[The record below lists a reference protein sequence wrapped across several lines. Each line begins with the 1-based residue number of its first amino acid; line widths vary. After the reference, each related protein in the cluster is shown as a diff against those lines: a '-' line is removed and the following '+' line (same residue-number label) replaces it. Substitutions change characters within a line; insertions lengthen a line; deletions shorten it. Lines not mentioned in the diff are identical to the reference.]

1 MRSNDNIYYIVSV
14 KDEYK
19 GELKSTTIN
28 KEFCGKFNHQA
39 HGVTWF
45 ELNGSGAFVAI
56 PDKWI
61 EYVAPS
67 KILWDSV
74 SLRGQDIL

>member
-1 MRSNDNIYYIVSV
+1 MFNDIYYIVSI
-14 KDEYK
+14 KDVYK
-19 GELKSTTIN
+19 DRLKLTTIS

-39 HGVTWF
+39 HGISWF
-45 ELNGSGAFVAI
+45 ELNGSGAFVAV
-56 PDKWI
+56 PDEWI

-74 SLRGQDIL
+74 SLKR

>member
-1 MRSNDNIYYIVSV
+1 MRNDIYYIVSI

-19 GELKSTTIN
+19 DKLKLTTIK

-39 HGVTWF
+39 HGVSWF
-45 ELNGSGAFVAI
+45 ELNGSGGFVAV
-56 PDKWI
+56 PDEWI

-67 KILWDSV
+67 KILWNSV
-74 SLRGQDIL
+74 SLRGDNNA

>member
-1 MRSNDNIYYIVSV
+1 MCNDIYYIVSI

-19 GELKSTTIN
+19 NRLKLTTIS
-28 KEFCGKFNHQA
+28 KEFCGKFNHA
-39 HGVTWF
+39 SYGVLWF
-45 ELNGSGAFVAI
+45 ELNGSGGLVAV

-74 SLRGQDIL
+74 SLRGKNI